1 MSDETTPD
9 PGSESGTGSESEPAA
24 PPAVIGETE
33 QWKEKAT
40 RLRVI
45 FYVAGT
51 HVLAGI
57 MWLFFYIG
65 SHAHK

>member
-1 MSDETTPD
+1 MSDPT
-9 PGSESGTGSESEPAA
+9 ESEPSTH
-24 PPAVIGETE
+24 PTSIGETE

-45 FYVAGT
+45 FYIVGT

-57 MWLFFYIG
+57 IWLFFYIG